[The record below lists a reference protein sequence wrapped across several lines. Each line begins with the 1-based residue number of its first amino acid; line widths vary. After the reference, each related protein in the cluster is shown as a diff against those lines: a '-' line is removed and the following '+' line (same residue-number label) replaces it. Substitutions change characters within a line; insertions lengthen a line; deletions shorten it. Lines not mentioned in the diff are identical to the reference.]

1 MWSDETFTNY
11 DGNQFYVDF
20 WIMFYAFLSPLT
32 IVAIRRMLE
41 PPDEEIQNVYQDP
54 ETEMTKLNQKQTI
67 EASQTNQV

>member
-1 MWSDETFTNY
+1 
-11 DGNQFYVDF
+11 
-20 WIMFYAFLSPLT
+20 MFYAFLSPVT